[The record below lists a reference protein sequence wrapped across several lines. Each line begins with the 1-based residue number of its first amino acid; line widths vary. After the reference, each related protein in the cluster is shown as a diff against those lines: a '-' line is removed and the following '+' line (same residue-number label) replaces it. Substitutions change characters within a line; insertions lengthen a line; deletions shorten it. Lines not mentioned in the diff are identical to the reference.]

1 MLFLLSDGSVSSI
14 GQQTNQWNMTTPSWD
29 GALLDCL
36 ATNAHDENDKLQL
49 FPASD
54 KVLLKYH
61 PPLTKTKGQGEG
73 TDYYE
78 MYI

>member
-14 GQQTNQWNMTTPSWD
+14 GQQNKSINMKTPSCK
-29 GALLDCL
+29 GALLNRL
-36 ATNAHDENDKLQL
+36 ATNTHDENDKLKL

-61 PPLTKTKGQGEG
+61 PPLVETKGQERNK
-73 TDYYE
+73 
-78 MYI
+78 